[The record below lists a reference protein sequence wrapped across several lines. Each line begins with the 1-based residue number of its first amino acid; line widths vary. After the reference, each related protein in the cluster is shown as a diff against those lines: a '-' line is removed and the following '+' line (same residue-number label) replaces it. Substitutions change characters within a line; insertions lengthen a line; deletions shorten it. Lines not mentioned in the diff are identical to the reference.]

1 MTAMQSGVPAN
12 VLNFD
17 LLPDSAFVPID
28 TVAALL
34 SVSVATIRRRIAD
47 GQIPSPQG
55 VLGLQRYQVC
65 TIRNFILKSHDF
77 IALDDPK
84 GGFDV
89 PLSDRN
95 YQGGSDEH

>member
-1 MTAMQSGVPAN
+1 MTAMQTGVPAD

-47 GQIPSPQG
+47 GQIPAPQG

-65 TIRNFILKSHDF
+65 TIRNQILKPSDF
-77 IALDDPK
+77 LALDDAA
-84 GGFDV
+84 GGFDK
-89 PLSDRN
+89 PLCDAN
-95 YQGGSDEH
+95 YREPR